1 MGEVAGLITS
11 ANLAVMSAW
20 SEGKP
25 IVGRHVSGR
34 NPAPP
39 VLSLAAASQRSSA
52 AGKSTKSFR
61 LQSPLVAVSPQ
72 RVAFCSC
79 GCKKVRATYDVGP
92 AVSQPSPG

>member
-1 MGEVAGLITS
+1 MSRHEAGRGRLFEVAGLITS

-39 VLSLAAASQRSSA
+39 VLSWLGLGLGLGLGLARA
-52 AGKSTKSFR
+52 AGVVLGGKC
-61 LQSPLVAVSPQ
+61 V
-72 RVAFCSC
+72 
-79 GCKKVRATYDVGP
+79 
-92 AVSQPSPG
+92 

>member
-34 NPAPP
+34 KPAPPVLSWLGLGLGLGLVRAGLVRTRVSLTPP
-39 VLSLAAASQRSSA
+39 VLSLAA
-52 AGKSTKSFR
+52 
-61 LQSPLVAVSPQ
+61 VSE
-72 RVAFCSC
+72 
-79 GCKKVRATYDVGP
+79 
-92 AVSQPSPG
+92 

>member
-1 MGEVAGLITS
+1 MAGLITS

-39 VLSLAAASQRSSA
+39 VLSWL
-52 AGKSTKSFR
+52 G
-61 LQSPLVAVSPQ
+61 LGL
-72 RVAFCSC
+72 
-79 GCKKVRATYDVGP
+79 GLGL
-92 AVSQPSPG
+92 GL